1 MAYEQK
7 DNTGSLFANTEK
19 RSENFPDYSGSVRI
33 EGADWWISGWRK
45 TSKDGKTFLSLAV
58 KRKDGTTA
66 RPDQAQEFKQAVK
79 QRFPDADLSDEV
91 PFSPEFR

>member
-7 DNTGSLFANTEK
+7 DNSGSLFQNKEK

-45 TSKDGKTFLSLAV
+45 TSKDGKPYLSLSV
-58 KRKDGTTA
+58 KRKDGTA
-66 RPDQAQEFKQAVK
+66 DRPAQEFKAAVK
-79 QRFPDADLSDEV
+79 QSFPDAQLDDEV
-91 PFSPEFR
+91 PF